1 VLSGFPALLSRR
13 FHTPQR
19 GRLWI
24 TLALAAVLVPAG
36 GAVGLVTSASS
47 TIASAASAPGPVLG
61 PACPDVMV
69 IAARGVGEQPQPQ
82 TNPPTSPWYGTW
94 SDPAAY
100 TVLNPYPNVKQ
111 GSDTYYGVGRF
122 NYDVYT
128 TLKDANNQLQVSLD
142 PVRYPSNPAPKT
154 LADLPTFVQ
163 NLDPNVAAGAYSMVT
178 EFNRTRAACG
188 DQVHFVLAGYSQGA
202 WVVHRAL
209 YALAAQNDG
218 SLDLLSAVVLFGDPE
233 FQPGQ
238 MIDQGSQKGLTNSG
252 LATPVDVANRNVPA
266 SVQDKTASYCLFH
279 DPICQGISPV
289 TGGWGFLPGGARCFA
304 VNWAYGKC
312 PHTNYETS
320 GATAQ
325 AASFVQ
331 PLLPKPSGGGGSGGG
346 GGSTSWT
353 AAEAPLPGNAAHTP
367 GLMHVACPS
376 STCAAVGSYADSA
389 GNSHIVVDWGSGSN
403 WTPVDAPLPGDAI
416 ISADDGPGITSE
428 ACAAGSSCVLAG
440 VYANSAGSQG
450 LLIAGSG
457 TSWTATQAPVPG
469 NAATNPGV
477 SINSVAC
484 PSAAF
489 CAAVGTY
496 TDSSGQQQ
504 GLLLTGSGSSWK
516 ATQAP
521 LPSNAAATPG
531 PYLSSVACES
541 AASCVAVGNYL
552 DSSSRGQGLLITW
565 SGTSWAPIESPAPG
579 GAPGGAGL
587 QSVACSASVCAAAG
601 LYSDGSSAFGLLVS
615 GSGSTWTAAEAPLP
629 ADAAADPSPNI
640 TSMTCPAAS
649 TCVAVGSYDASSGST
664 FTWQGLLL
672 TGLGSSWTA
681 AKSPLPAG
689 AADSPD
695 LTSVAC
701 GSASAC
707 VVTGSYDD
715 SSSTAHGVLLT
726 GSGSSW
732 TIVSPPVPANA
743 LPANQTEFFNASAC
757 PSASTCVIAGEY
769 TDSSVASQGLLL
781 SGPS

>member
-1 VLSGFPALLSRR
+1 
-13 FHTPQR
+13 
-19 GRLWI
+19 
-24 TLALAAVLVPAG
+24 
-36 GAVGLVTSASS
+36 
-47 TIASAASAPGPVLG
+47 
-61 PACPDVMV
+61 MV
-69 IAARGVGEQPQPQ
+69 IAARGSGEQPQPGGPHGSW
-82 TNPPTSPWYGTW
+82 NN
-94 SDPAAY
+94 PAAY
-100 TVLNPYPNVKQ
+100 TFK
-111 GSDTYYGVGRF
+111 DTYYGVGKF
-122 NYDVYT
+122 NYNVYSA
-128 TLKDANNQLQVSLD
+128 LKAADSQLRFSLD
-142 PVRYPSNPAPKT
+142 PVRYSADPAPEAVT
-154 LADLPTFVQ
+154 DYPTYEASA
-163 NLDPNVAAGAYSMVT
+163 AAGANSIVT
-178 EFNRTRAACG
+178 EIARVRAACG

-202 WVVHRAL
+202 WSVHRAL
-209 YALAAQNDG
+209 YALQAQNDG
-218 SLDLLSAVVLFGDPE
+218 SLGRISAVVLFGDPE
-233 FQPGQ
+233 FRPGQ
-238 MIDQGSQKGLTNSG
+238 VIDRGSQSSLTNSG
-252 LATPVDVANRNVPA
+252 LATPVDVSSRNVPVSLRA
-266 SVQDKTASYCLFH
+266 KTASYCLPR
-279 DPICQGISPV
+279 DPICQGISPIS
-289 TGGWGFLPGGARCFA
+289 GLGAGAAYLAYCWA
-304 VNWAYGKC
+304 VNWAPGKC
-312 PHTNYETS
+312 PHTSYLVS

-325 AASFVQ
+325 AANFAS
-331 PLLPKPSGGGGSGGG
+331 PLLPKTSLWPHLSLTTPPDGMVGNPYSWTATAAPPGSYTWGATQTLLPPGLNFANTGTLTGTPTQAGTYTFPVTATGQYGRYTTGDVTVTINSGG
-346 GGSTSWT
+346 WT
-353 AAEAPLPGNAAHTP
+353 AAEAPLPADAAQTP
-367 GLMHVACPS
+367 GLFHVACPS

-389 GNSHIVVDWGSGSN
+389 GNSHIVVDWGSGSS

-416 ISADDGPGITSE
+416 IGASDDPGITSE

-440 VYANSAGSQG
+440 SYANSAGAQG

-457 TSWTATQAPVPG
+457 TSWTATKAPVPG
-469 NAATNPGV
+469 NAATSPGV

-489 CAAVGTY
+489 CVAVGTY

-504 GLLLTGSGSSWK
+504 GLLLTGSGSSWE

-531 PYLSSVACES
+531 PGVWSVACES

-552 DSSSRGQGLLITW
+552 DSSSTGQGLLITW

-601 LYSDGSSAFGLLVS
+601 LYSDGSSALGLLVS

-681 AKSPLPAG
+681 AKPPLPAG

-743 LPANQTEFFNASAC
+743 LPANQTEFFTASAC
-757 PSASTCVIAGEY
+757 PSSSTCVIAGEY